1 MADGGDT
8 DEAKLKQPA
17 GADSPCAALRK
28 YAGAFSTRASV
39 GGRRQRDGC
48 SVKGVL
54 KVSVIVPVYNPGA
67 HIDDCIASLLGQS
80 LAPEEFEAIFV
91 DDGSTDETPA
101 RLDALAAEHPH
112 VRVKHIPN
120 SGWPGRPRNLGL
132 EMARGKYV
140 YFVDN
145 DDWLGKDALRRLYTR
160 AERDDADV
168 VIGKVVGEGKFVAR
182 SLFKRDRRDVTLEW
196 APLVR
201 LLTPH
206 KLFRKALLDEHGIR
220 FPEGR
225 RRLEDHV
232 FVMHAYFHA
241 RHISVLAGYP
251 CYHWVRREEGDN
263 ASYAELEP
271 AGYFGNV
278 REVLDLIDEHVEPGP
293 LRDRLRSHWYRS
305 KMLGRVG
312 GRNFV
317 ERDPV
322 VRRPLYEEIR
332 RLALER
338 FGDEVDEHL
347 AFNARVRSRLLR
359 ADDYQALELLATFE
373 AGLRTEAALVELE
386 PDEEGMALVIESRI
400 VGDAGPLT
408 FERDGERLLWVPP
421 AALADRLEVPA
432 REATADMDRNYADVL
447 ITSNRDGTEYLLRTD
462 TATRLEPTGGGDLVS
477 PVLTSRARMQPRV
490 VVARANL
497 KSGEWT
503 VGVTAAAAGFTPPGV
518 PVQTGRWPL
527 RVPLVITLTRDG
539 RLVPPRLR
547 GEVARRFPRV
557 TSAFRRAKAGSPG

>member
-1 MADGGDT
+1 M
-8 DEAKLKQPA
+8 
-17 GADSPCAALRK
+17 
-28 YAGAFSTRASV
+28 
-39 GGRRQRDGC
+39 
-48 SVKGVL
+48 KGVL

-80 LAPEEFEAIFV
+80 LPPEEFEAIFV

-112 VRVKHIPN
+112 VRVEHIPN
-120 SGWPGRPRNLGL
+120 SGWPGRPRNLGI

-160 AERDDADV
+160 AERDEADI

-182 SLFKRDRRDVTLEW
+182 SVFKRDRRDVTLEW

-232 FVMHAYFHA
+232 FTMHAYFHA
-241 RHISVLAGYP
+241 QRISVLAGYP
-251 CYHWVRREEGDN
+251 CYHWVMREEGAN

-271 AGYFGNV
+271 AGYYGNV
-278 REVLDLIDEHVEPGP
+278 REVLDLIDEHMEPGP
-293 LRDRLRSHWYRS
+293 LRDRVRSHWYRG

-312 GRNFV
+312 GAQLHDQ
-317 ERDPV
+317 RDPAHK
-322 VRRPLYEEIR
+322 RPLYEEIR

-338 FGDEVDEHL
+338 FGDEVNEYL

-359 ADDYQALELLATFE
+359 ADDYEGLEPLAAFE
-373 AGLRTEAALVELE
+373 SGLRTEAALVELE
-386 PDEEGMALVIESRI
+386 PDEEGVALVLEARI
-400 VGDAGPLT
+400 VGDDGPLA
-408 FERDGERLLWVPP
+408 FERDGERLLWSPP
-421 AALADRLEVPA
+421 AALADRLDDAA
-432 REATADMDRNYADVL
+432 RDAAADMERNYADVL
-447 ITSNRDGTEYLLRTD
+447 ITSNRHGTGVP
-462 TATRLEPTGGGDLVS
+462 AAHGDRDA
-477 PVLTSRARMQPRV
+477 PRARRPR
-490 VVARANL
+490 R
-497 KSGEWT
+497 
-503 VGVTAAAAGFTPPGV
+503 
-518 PVQTGRWPL
+518 
-527 RVPLVITLTRDG
+527 
-539 RLVPPRLR
+539 PR
-547 GEVARRFPRV
+547 
-557 TSAFRRAKAGSPG
+557 